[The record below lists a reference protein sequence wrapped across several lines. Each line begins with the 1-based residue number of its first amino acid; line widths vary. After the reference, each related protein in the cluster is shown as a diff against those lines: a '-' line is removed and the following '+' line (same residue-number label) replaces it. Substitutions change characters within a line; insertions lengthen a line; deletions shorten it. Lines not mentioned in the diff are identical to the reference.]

1 MTILEVMIAVL
12 VLSFGI
18 LTAGAMYSS
27 SALLRSRSGGYSRA
41 ATIATRKLEQIRRLP
56 AAQITADTLR
66 SQGMADAATT
76 TTTTTTDGTAQGIG
90 TSGTSTTTGST
101 SGTGSSTSSGSLTFT
116 TVDNVASDLSLG
128 TGTIQ
133 LSGVGTDLV
142 GITVTL
148 NWTGMR
154 GKAESLSTTTYVAD
168 KTAWKG

>member
-1 MTILEVMIAVL
+1 MSILEVMIAVL

-41 ATIATRKLEQIRRLP
+41 AAIATRKLEQIRRLP

-76 TTTTTTDGTAQGIG
+76 TTTTTTTSTTGT
-90 TSGTSTTTGST
+90 TSGTS
-101 SGTGSSTSSGSLTFT
+101 SSTSSGSLTFT
-116 TVDNVASDLSLG
+116 AVDNVASDLALG

>member
-1 MTILEVMIAVL
+1 MTILELMIAVL

-41 ATIATRKLEQIRRLP
+41 AAIATRKLEQIRRLP

-76 TTTTTTDGTAQGIG
+76 TTTGGTTQTVG
-90 TSGTSTTTGST
+90 TSGTSTTTAST
-101 SGTGSSTSSGSLTFT
+101 SGTGTSTSSGSLTFT
-116 TVDNVASDLSLG
+116 TVDNVANDLALG
-128 TGTIQ
+128 TGSIQ
-133 LSGVGTDLV
+133 LTGVGTDLV

-148 NWTGMR
+148 NWTGLR
-154 GKAESLSTTTYVAD
+154 GKAESRSTTTYVAD
-168 KTAWKG
+168 KTAWMG

>member
-41 ATIATRKLEQIRRLP
+41 AAIATRKLEQIRRLP

-66 SQGMADAATT
+66 AQNMADAATT
-76 TTTTTTDGTAQGIG
+76 TTTTGGTTQTVG
-90 TSGTSTTTGST
+90 TSGTSTGTAST
-101 SGTGSSTSSGSLTFT
+101 SGTGTSSSSGSLTFT
-116 TVDNVASDLSLG
+116 NTDNVPNDLTLG

-142 GITVTL
+142 TITVTL

-154 GKAESLSTTTYVAD
+154 GKAESLTTTTYVAD